1 VRRERISR
9 RGRQEVACRSIEA
22 LCSGSPEHQ
31 LSPSVRGL
39 DGPAVGGFPSGDRGT
54 DQGRPRPAR
63 RRPRP
68 RQEKCREQPPSV
80 TQGPHRAGRCR
91 RRCRRPCGRA
101 RETSRRTFAWSCGIR
116 RRTGSGGTMPGG
128 GRSMPRGGADDV
140 PPDVISAISSA
151 GESTPSA
158 LQKLTCVDDGDG
170 FVVAAAQVDRPA
182 DQLAGAEVDD
192 RVKVDPTVLR
202 GSHLG
207 HVDMPQIVRADDPEQ
222 PRPPAPVTVAGPLQQ
237 PVRAGTTGRRTATTQ
252 TTGTAGFPGAW
263 TGPAGVAVR
272 SRGGRGAAGTA
283 ASSWSR

>member
-1 VRRERISR
+1 MPASVPATMRARPRDEPAQIRLELRHPPAHRLRRHHAGR
-9 RGRQEVACRSIEA
+9 RQEHAE
-22 LCSGSPEHQ
+22 
-31 LSPSVRGL
+31 
-39 DGPAVGGFPSGDRGT
+39 
-54 DQGRPRPAR
+54 
-63 RRPRP
+63 
-68 RQEKCREQPPSV
+68 
-80 TQGPHRAGRCR
+80 
-91 RRCRRPCGRA
+91 
-101 RETSRRTFAWSCGIR
+101 
-116 RRTGSGGTMPGG
+116 
-128 GRSMPRGGADDV
+128 GGADDV

-252 TTGTAGFPGAW
+252 TTGTAGFPAAW